1 MRDTRIPHWQAK
13 GRQEVSS
20 KLSPRPQHSP
30 FTSKRS
36 GLEKAI
42 FQVEEAIKK
51 RKSDAPAHQ
60 KTLEQLQILLN
71 DVQDED
77 GASALPEQTPGLK
90 SVHDPFSSESGD
102 MKPPAALQHSGG
114 DHAGG
119 SSDDQLAVEDV
130 ENPLQLLARA
140 SDLRITSPL
149 DIAASTPGSKINGS
163 EHSAYL
169 DVHQFF
175 LPMKANLD
183 QGEGYDPI
191 HIGLVSESEANTL
204 LT

>member
-1 MRDTRIPHWQAK
+1 VPYSLWY
-13 GRQEVSS
+13 
-20 KLSPRPQHSP
+20 
-30 FTSKRS
+30 SKRS

-51 RKSDAPAHQ
+51 RKSDTPSHRN
-60 KTLEQLQILLN
+60 TLEQLQKLLSEAQN
-71 DVQDED
+71 DNGTPSDH
-77 GASALPEQTPGLK
+77 TPGLDNIN
-90 SVHDPFSSESGD
+90 DPFASDTRD
-102 MKPPAALQHSGG
+102 MKPPTTLQHSER

-149 DIAASTPGSKINGS
+149 ENVVSTPGSKINGS
-163 EHSAYL
+163 EHSAFL

-175 LPMKANLD
+175 LPMKANFD
-183 QGEGYDPI
+183 QGPGYDPI
-191 HIGLVSESEANTL
+191 DIGLVTKDEAEAL